1 MDMRSTLTTLFP
13 EGLVID
19 CGAPKGDLLEV
30 HGLPM
35 GTVPQNC
42 EVLAGGHALFYWGRE
57 RQDIYL
63 VKTADYLVLLRICPA
78 GPGNGDGAFVVSR
91 GYSPVDDVMTLNF
104 QATALKSIEVLCSA
118 RVDHWSN

>member
-13 EGLVID
+13 AGLVVD

-42 EVLAGGHALFYWGRE
+42 EVLAGGHARFYWGRE

-63 VKTADYLVLLRICPA
+63 VKTEDYLVLLRICPA
-78 GPGNGDGAFVVSR
+78 GPGSGDGAFVVSR
-91 GYSPVDDVMTLNF
+91 GYSPVQDVLTLNF
-104 QATALKSIEVLCSA
+104 QTTALKSIEILCGTQGS
-118 RVDHWSN
+118 RWPN